1 MRAFHLAA
9 SVSLMQIFLDSAA
22 VPLTVDLISSC
33 LCLPIGEMGVVMVP
47 VLLGRGGH

>member
-1 MRAFHLAA
+1 MRALPLAA

-22 VPLTVDLISSC
+22 VPLTVDLIS
-33 LCLPIGEMGVVMVP
+33 LCLSLSICEMGVVMVP